1 MVKNWCD
8 LLDLGTLNSALSQEW
23 MNEWMNWAS
32 NLYAYTNSGQL
43 KITLIIFWVVVVKDG
58 NDLLGYGTLLYQA

>member
-23 MNEWMNWAS
+23 KNEWMNWAS
-32 NLYAYTNSGQL
+32 NLYTYTNSG
-43 KITLIIFWVVVVKDG
+43 
-58 NDLLGYGTLLYQA
+58 